1 MDPEKYHNADKF
13 DKMLSEG
20 LKRHSEPV
28 RPGFTANVIS
38 KLEQEQQQ
46 KLLAK
51 IVMQE
56 RLAIA
61 SCTAVGMVL
70 LSGIIFLW
78 KDILA
83 VMSSSWNSLT
93 NTKDEAFAY
102 CSSDWNLTIIFAVTA
117 VFILY
122 ALLDGVNLKKHIMLF
137 KS

>member
-1 MDPEKYHNADKF
+1 MDPKKYHSADEF
-13 DKMLSEG
+13 DKMLSES

-28 RPGFTANVIS
+28 RPKFTANVIS

-46 KLLAK
+46 QLLAK

-61 SCTAVGMVL
+61 SCVAVGMVL

-78 KDILA
+78 KDILTA
-83 VMSSSWNSLT
+83 LSNSWNGLEDTTNKALT
-93 NTKDEAFAY
+93 Y
-102 CSSDWNLTIIFAVTA
+102 CSSDWNLTIIFVVTT

-122 ALLDGVNLKKHIMLF
+122 ALLDGVNLKKHITLF